1 VTATATR
8 TTVAIDD
15 DFRAAKSEAA
25 PQSLDARLQSDGG
38 GDDDDRALGDDDRAG
53 DEGARRGTTRRL
65 ERCRVSSGASRAS
78 NERVSVARNEKTDAQ
93 SDDDERR

>member
-1 VTATATR
+1 MMN
-8 TTVAIDD
+8 

-25 PQSLDARLQSDGG
+25 PQSADARLQSDGGG

-53 DEGARRGTTRRL
+53 DQGARRWTTRRL

-78 NERVSVARNEKTDAQ
+78 NGRVSVVRNEKTDAH
-93 SDDDERR
+93 SDDDADDDERR